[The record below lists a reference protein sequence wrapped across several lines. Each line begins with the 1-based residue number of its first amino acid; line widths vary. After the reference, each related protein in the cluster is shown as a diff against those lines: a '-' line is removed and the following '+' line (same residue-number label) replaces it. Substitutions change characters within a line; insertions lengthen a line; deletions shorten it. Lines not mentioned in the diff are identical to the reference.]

1 MRHFYTAVFSK
12 EYAYKGIIL
21 YNSLLKWD
29 KDFVFF
35 MVCLDDVVKTLLK
48 KMKLKNVTLISINDV
63 EAADSDLKIV
73 KQHRND
79 KEYAWTVK
87 ASIMLFIFNDFR
99 ETDHIVWLDGDSQFL
114 SETEPI
120 FAEWGSNSILLTEER
135 WSNYDQ
141 YLTDVYGRYNLGFI
155 GFKKDINGME
165 CLNWYRDRIIEWCFD
180 KHEDGLWADQI
191 YANDWQERFNGVK
204 VSTNIGINLNPY
216 ICRNRKITEEN
227 DGLYINGHKIISFHL

>member
-12 EYAYKGIIL
+12 EYAYKGVIL

-99 ETDHIVWLDGDSQFL
+99 GRFL
-114 SETEPI
+114 K
-120 FAEWGSNSILLTEER
+120 
-135 WSNYDQ
+135 
-141 YLTDVYGRYNLGFI
+141 FI
-155 GFKKDINGME
+155 TLM
-165 CLNWYRDRIIEWCFD
+165 L
-180 KHEDGLWADQI
+180 
-191 YANDWQERFNGVK
+191 V
-204 VSTNIGINLNPY
+204 
-216 ICRNRKITEEN
+216 
-227 DGLYINGHKIISFHL
+227 